1 MKILQVTN
9 GFPPTARA
17 GVEQYTYLLSRTLRD
32 SGHDVQVLCRE
43 EAHTLPERTILE
55 DTVDGIPV
63 RRVVN
68 NFFDVVRFEQY
79 YQNEGI
85 TTIFLE
91 TVEEMQP
98 DIIHFQHAIGLS
110 LTMLEAATETKIP
123 FLLTLHDYWFICPIV
138 QLLTTNLELCSG
150 PHLGAD
156 CFDCMGPVD
165 GFTRNVHRLP
175 VYAQLKKRTPEP
187 IWNLMQRTATRLLN
201 SSTATR
207 IAQTSHS
214 NPETLSPFVQR
225 MERMQRALSH
235 CSSLITPSQFVK
247 DVYVNY
253 GVPAD
258 NIRVVSLGLDLALW
272 SEAQSGSA
280 EKCSNIRFVYIGTL
294 LRHKGVDILLQAFL
308 QLENREAN
316 AELFIYGYGIPE
328 EDYESQ
334 LRKLAQGNAHIHF
347 MGAYDNQELPKILAD
362 VDVAVIPARWHETFS
377 IVTRE
382 ALLAKKFV
390 IASEVGAIPEVI
402 EHGKNGLLVPPG
414 DIDKLHSALQKA
426 IDSPELLEN
435 ARNLKANSILSIQE
449 HTKQIEEIY
458 LQLLLYV

>member
-1 MKILQVTN
+1 MARGGELWLLACCVTQKGIGFRRTLVFKAKTYKEYGINRGNHQTTMKILQVTN

-175 VYAQLKKRTPEP
+175 VYAQLKKVCS
-187 IWNLMQRTATRLLN
+187 TALLLQESLRLL
-201 SSTATR
+201 TQIQR
-207 IAQTSHS
+207 
-214 NPETLSPFVQR
+214 PF
-225 MERMQRALSH
+225 H
-235 CSSLITPSQFVK
+235 
-247 DVYVNY
+247 
-253 GVPAD
+253 
-258 NIRVVSLGLDLALW
+258 
-272 SEAQSGSA
+272 
-280 EKCSNIRFVYIGTL
+280 
-294 LRHKGVDILLQAFL
+294 
-308 QLENREAN
+308 
-316 AELFIYGYGIPE
+316 
-328 EDYESQ
+328 
-334 LRKLAQGNAHIHF
+334 
-347 MGAYDNQELPKILAD
+347 
-362 VDVAVIPARWHETFS
+362 
-377 IVTRE
+377 
-382 ALLAKKFV
+382 
-390 IASEVGAIPEVI
+390 
-402 EHGKNGLLVPPG
+402 
-414 DIDKLHSALQKA
+414 
-426 IDSPELLEN
+426 
-435 ARNLKANSILSIQE
+435 
-449 HTKQIEEIY
+449 
-458 LQLLLYV
+458 LLYNAWNECNAPCHIVRLS

>member
-1 MKILQVTN
+1 
-9 GFPPTARA
+9 
-17 GVEQYTYLLSRTLRD
+17 
-32 SGHDVQVLCRE
+32 
-43 EAHTLPERTILE
+43 
-55 DTVDGIPV
+55 
-63 RRVVN
+63 
-68 NFFDVVRFEQY
+68 
-79 YQNEGI
+79 
-85 TTIFLE
+85 
-91 TVEEMQP
+91 
-98 DIIHFQHAIGLS
+98 
-110 LTMLEAATETKIP
+110 
-123 FLLTLHDYWFICPIV
+123 
-138 QLLTTNLELCSG
+138 
-150 PHLGAD
+150 
-156 CFDCMGPVD
+156 
-165 GFTRNVHRLP
+165 
-175 VYAQLKKRTPEP
+175 
-187 IWNLMQRTATRLLN
+187 
-201 SSTATR
+201 
-207 IAQTSHS
+207 
-214 NPETLSPFVQR
+214 